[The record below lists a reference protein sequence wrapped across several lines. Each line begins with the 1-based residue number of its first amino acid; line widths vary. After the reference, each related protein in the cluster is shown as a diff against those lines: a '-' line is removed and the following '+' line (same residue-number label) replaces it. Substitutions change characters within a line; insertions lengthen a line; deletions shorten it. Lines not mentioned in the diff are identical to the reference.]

1 VVSRVVESTSSTFAR
16 ALLRQRTVSDP
27 SCVGHRSARARSNME
42 VGRSSTGALRRACT
56 WKWKQS
62 GLRHKWKLEPTGK
75 ETVRGKAKVTVASDV
90 LDEPEQENGM
100 GEDNDG
106 SERTLD
112 AVGGERYRVKAAEF
126 VKSSVKLEQCPPPTL
141 PEFAV
146 VGRSNVG
153 KSSLIN
159 AITNRKNL
167 ALVSKTPGK
176 TVCINHF
183 IINKEWY
190 LVDLPGYGYAKRS
203 KTARF
208 EWLDFTKDY
217 FLNRETLANV
227 LLLVDCSI
235 PPQQIDVDCADWLGE
250 KQVPLSIVFTKSDK
264 RKKKAPPHTEN
275 IAKFREMLND
285 SWEDLPPML
294 VTSSIKGTGKREL
307 LAHIGRVRS
316 YWKSADEE
324 PPVSSP

>member
-1 VVSRVVESTSSTFAR
+1 
-16 ALLRQRTVSDP
+16 
-27 SCVGHRSARARSNME
+27 ME

-56 WKWKQS
+56 WRWKQS
-62 GLRHKWKLEPTGK
+62 SLKPKWKEDPVGTG
-75 ETVRGKAKVTVASDV
+75 TVRTKAKVTVDSDV
-90 LDEPEQENGM
+90 LEDPEPEDALGCES
-100 GEDNDG
+100 DG
-106 SERTLD
+106 REGSLET
-112 AVGGERYRVKAAEF
+112 AAGERFRVKTAEF

-159 AITNRKNL
+159 AITNRKKL

-203 KTARF
+203 KTERF

-250 KQVPLSIVFTKSDK
+250 NQVPLSIVFTKCDK
-264 RKKKAPPHTEN
+264 RKKKTPSHTEN
-275 IAKFREMLND
+275 IATFREMMKE
-285 SWEDLPPML
+285 SWENMPPML

-307 LAHIGRVRS
+307 LAHIGRVRG
-316 YWKSADEE
+316 YWKSASEE
-324 PPVSSP
+324 PPILSP